1 MNYKKIILSLT
12 LALVSVSLFSQTI
25 RNLAIVATDL
35 ESGRTVV
42 SRNANQKL
50 KPASITKLITTA
62 TAIELLGRDFMFK
75 TEILALGEVK
85 DSTLHGDL
93 IVKASGDP
101 MLGSAYATNEATFL
115 REWSQIIKSR
125 GIREI
130 AGDIVA
136 DVSVYDKE
144 AYPIGWG
151 APDLGNYYAAG
162 VYGISFADNVLR
174 VSFSSGKSGTR
185 AKVMGFSP
193 EIKDCKITSSV
204 VAQRSVG
211 DAVFF
216 SGKSYDNDRRATGKI
231 EANSTNFVIRADIG
245 NPNMVLLQ
253 SLRDTLASL
262 GVATKGSLRVEFKPQ
277 KYGKLEPQPI
287 IYQYSPPLSDI
298 IRIVNV
304 YSNNMYAEALL
315 KRLSLEISDKGNF
328 PKGIKVIENYWQSKG
343 LDCSLLDLKDG
354 SGLTTNNGFT
364 ARFLNDLLIYMDG
377 SKNRDVFLQSL
388 PIAGQNGTVRRFL
401 KGTSLEG
408 LAYLKSGSI
417 TGVQCYAGYI
427 EANGKRYSLVVMANG
442 FRNGRRSAV
451 AEIEREIL
459 RVIENDK

>member
-1 MNYKKIILSLT
+1 MNYKKIIISFILT
-12 LALVSVSLFSQTI
+12 FVSASLFSQAI
-25 RNLAIVATDL
+25 RNFAIIATDL
-35 ESGRTVV
+35 ESGRILVNQ
-42 SRNANQKL
+42 NADQKL

-62 TAIELLGRDFMFK
+62 TSIELLGIDFMFK
-75 TEILALGEVK
+75 TEILILGEVK
-85 DSTLHGDL
+85 DSILHGDL

-101 MLGSAYATNEATFL
+101 MLGSAYTTNGDTFL
-115 REWSQIIKSR
+115 REWSQIIKNR
-125 GIREI
+125 GIKEI
-130 AGDIVA
+130 TGDIVA

-144 AYPIGWG
+144 AYPSGWG
-151 APDLGNYYAAG
+151 APDIGNYYAAG
-162 VYGISFADNVLR
+162 VYGLSFADNVLR
-174 VSFSSGKSGTR
+174 VSFSSGNSGTK
-185 AKVMGFSP
+185 AKVIGFSP
-193 EIKDCKITSSV
+193 DIKDCRITSSV

-216 SGKSYDNDRRATGKI
+216 SGKSHDNDRHATGKI
-231 EANSTNFVIRADIG
+231 EANSTNFVIKADIG

-253 SLRDTLASL
+253 SLRDTLASV
-262 GVATKGSLRVEFKPQ
+262 GVVTKGDLRVEFKPQ
-277 KYGKLEPQPI
+277 KYAKQQPQPI

-304 YSNNMYAEALL
+304 YSNNMYAESLL
-315 KRLSLEISDKGNF
+315 KRLSLEISDRGNS

-343 LDCSLLDLKDG
+343 LDCRMLDLKDG
-354 SGLTTNNGFT
+354 SGLTSTNAFT
-364 ARFLNDLLIYMDG
+364 ARFLNDVLIYMYN
-377 SKNRDVFLQSL
+377 SKNRDIFLESF
-388 PIAGQNGTVRRFL
+388 PIAGQNGTVRRLL

-427 EANGKRYSLVVMANG
+427 VANGRRYSIVVMANG
-442 FRNGRRSAV
+442 FRNGRRAAV